1 MAEWRINMPD
11 IVHEFHIKAAPGRV
25 FDAIATQEGL
35 SSWWTRDTEA
45 QSKIGSV
52 AVFGFG
58 KRSLIFRMAIQTL
71 DRGRLIAWHCIGD
84 HEEWKDTRLTF
95 DLQPGA
101 TGNDTVM
108 RFKHAGWRSAEGW
121 LGSCSYTWAHVLGR
135 LKSYAETG
143 ERSPY
148 FTA

>member
-1 MAEWRINMPD
+1 MPD
-11 IVHEFHIKAAPGRV
+11 IVHEFNIKATPQRV
-25 FDAIATQEGL
+25 FEAIASQEGL

-45 QSKIGSV
+45 QPQVGSV
-52 AVFGFG
+52 AVFGFDR
-58 KRSLIFRMAIQTL
+58 RSLIFRMAIEAL
-71 DRGRLIAWHCIGD
+71 DQPRRVAWHCVGD

-95 DLQPGA
+95 ELQAAGQSDE
-101 TGNDTVM
+101 TLV
-108 RFKHAGWRSAEGW
+108 RFKHMGWRSADGW

-148 FTA
+148 FTT